1 MRRFLSK
8 LRGQLPGR
16 STEDMAPRLVPQND
30 SRQAGEPPVASA
42 ELAWR
47 PMDLAND
54 GIVLLDENGQIT
66 EANARAL
73 ELLRCTLPSVS
84 GRDFWDA
91 VPEEIAEQ
99 HQSATDKALST
110 SARHA
115 FVANQSFEDSWVE
128 YTFRR
133 QASGVVVNLRDV
145 ASTQRLQRLLEES
158 ERYNQLIFEANP
170 NAMWIFD
177 GSSLRILAANE
188 AAVRFYGIARK
199 LFVTLSMGAL
209 FPDGE
214 GAALLSSLASSKEGQ
229 DVPPELRLCKQK
241 KMNGQLV
248 LVELAWGRFNWNG
261 HQAVLVSLVDVAER
275 HLADAALRRVNAAL
289 EQELASRQS
298 ELENANRDL
307 TAFTHAVSSDL
318 QDSLHVANGFA
329 ARLAEKYSAVL
340 DQQGRHYVSRIQAS
354 NRQLAKL
361 VDDLRTLVQLPQL
374 CNAVEE
380 VDLVPICH
388 ALIAEWRQRD
398 PARVV
403 TVELPDML
411 PLVGDKSLLETALAC
426 LLENAWKFTS
436 KKSDAWIK
444 VDLLPGKA
452 PGELVLQVSD
462 NGAGFDAAY
471 SARLFTA
478 FQRLHSSADF
488 PGNGLG
494 LAIVKRVAALHR
506 GRVWAETTE
515 QAGASFFMALPQS
528 VALQGG

>member
-1 MRRFLSK
+1 MNP
-8 LRGQLPGR
+8 PGKR
-16 STEDMAPRLVPQND
+16 PACSAEAEAEAVVVLQDARL
-30 SRQAGEPPVASA
+30 QAGAPPAASA

-47 PMDLAND
+47 PLDLAND
-54 GIVLLDENGQIT
+54 GIVLLDESGKIT

-115 FVANQSFEDSWVE
+115 FVANQAFEDSWVE

-133 QASGVVVNLRDV
+133 QASGVLVNLRDV

-177 GSSLRILAANE
+177 GSSLRILAANQ
-188 AAVRFYGIARK
+188 AAVSFYGIARK

-214 GAALLSSLASSKEGQ
+214 GAALLSTLASSKEGQ

-248 LVELAWGRFNWNG
+248 LVELAWGRFNWHG
-261 HQAVLVSLVDVAER
+261 QQAVLVSLADVTQ
-275 HLADAALRRVNAAL
+275 HYVADTALRRTNAAL
-289 EQELASRQS
+289 VQELASRKS
-298 ELENANRDL
+298 ALENAHRDL
-307 TAFTHAVSSDL
+307 TSFTHAVSSDL

-329 ARLAEKYSAVL
+329 TRLAEKYSAVL
-340 DQQGRHYVSRIQAS
+340 DPQGRHYVSRIQS
-354 NRQLAKL
+354 STRQLSRM
-361 VDDLRTLVQLPQL
+361 VDDLRMLTQLPQQCGNL
-374 CNAVEE
+374 EE
-380 VDLVPICH
+380 FDLVPVCH
-388 ALIAEWRQRD
+388 ALVARLYKRE
-398 PARVV
+398 PGRVV
-403 TVELPDML
+403 AIELPESL
-411 PLVGDKSLLETALAC
+411 PLRGDKRLLETALAC
-426 LLENAWKFTS
+426 LLDNAWKFTA
-436 KKSDAWIK
+436 KKAEAWIK
-444 VDLLPGKA
+444 VALLPGQA
-452 PGELVLQVSD
+452 GDEQVLQVSD

-471 SARLFTA
+471 SAKLFTA
-478 FQRLHSSADF
+478 FERLHSSADF

-494 LAIVKRVAALHR
+494 LAIVKRVAALH
-506 GRVWAETTE
+506 GGKVWAESIE
-515 QAGASFFMALPQS
+515 QAGASFFMALPQVPGRS
-528 VALQGG
+528 G